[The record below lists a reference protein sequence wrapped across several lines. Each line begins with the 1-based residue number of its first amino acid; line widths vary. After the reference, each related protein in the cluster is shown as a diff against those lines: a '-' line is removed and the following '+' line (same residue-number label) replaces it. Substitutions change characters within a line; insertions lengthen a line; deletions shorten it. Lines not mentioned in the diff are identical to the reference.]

1 MLKKKR
7 CIASINYLVPA
18 APKTAIF
25 VGHNLNNSH
34 QVDYENHP
42 PLLEPNAESAHYEML
57 DKSKQADDH
66 HIYTHVSGA
75 GERRL

>member
-1 MLKKKR
+1 MLCCKSR
-7 CIASINYLVPA
+7 DIAPVPA

-34 QVDYENHP
+34 QADYENQP

-75 GERRL
+75 GERRLKV